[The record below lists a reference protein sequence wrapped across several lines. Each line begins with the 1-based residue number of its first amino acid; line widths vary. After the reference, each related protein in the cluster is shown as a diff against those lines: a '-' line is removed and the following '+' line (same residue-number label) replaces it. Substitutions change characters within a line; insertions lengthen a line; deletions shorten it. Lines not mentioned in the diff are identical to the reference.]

1 MMRNRYYVQS
11 LAQEVFLIR
20 ECLSPEVK
28 PGPDDPIIRSCTI
41 RHDAELHADALNKK
55 QRKQNEQSLEL
66 PGTLESSS

>member
-20 ECLSPEVK
+20 ECLSSDGK
-28 PGPDDPIIRSCTI
+28 PGPDDPIIHSCAI

-55 QRKQNEQSLEL
+55 QREQVERSHEV
-66 PGTLESSS
+66 T